1 MPSGT
6 EDAKQKFMSSVEQTR
21 AAADVKSKQAGIGT
35 QHTTGGD
42 NPKAGGSSIRS
53 IAKGDTN
60 SSNYVPAKGP
70 ST

>member
-1 MPSGT
+1 MT
-6 EDAKQKFMSSVEQTR
+6 EEAKQKFMSGVEKTR
-21 AAADVKSKQAGIGT
+21 APADDKSAQTAPKVQPT
-35 QHTTGGD
+35 SGGD
-42 NPKAGGSSIRS
+42 NPKAGGSSFRS

>member
-1 MPSGT
+1 MSSGT
-6 EDAKQKFMSSVEQTR
+6 ENAKQKFMNSVEQTR
-21 AAADVKSKQAGIGT
+21 ATADDKSKQAGSNT
-35 QHTTGGD
+35 QPVTGGD
-42 NPKAGGSSIRS
+42 NPKAGGSSFSS